1 MEDHA
6 VDLNLRECLGAFKQL
21 SRVEVFGGNNV
32 EDFDG
37 EHLRNMMDTTTGR
50 YGTIKVQVKRA
61 SKVRDIL
68 KSKKCVLV
76 YERNLG
82 DPSTTHCV
90 YIKDTIVSE
99 KGELSCLCINSWGIY
114 DPTPLVDLK
123 RTKHIVYCID
133 VQWIPVGP
141 RNKELSILKEVKAL
155 SDNSYVKSVILIG
168 IGIFGKV
175 VNLVLV

>member
-1 MEDHA
+1 M
-6 VDLNLRECLGAFKQL
+6 NLRECLGAFKQL
-21 SRVEVFGGNNV
+21 SRVEVYGGNNV

-61 SKVRDIL
+61 RKVRDIL

-99 KGELSCLCINSWGIY
+99 KGELSCLCINSWGMY

-133 VQWIPVGP
+133 VQWIPVSP
-141 RNKELSILKEVKAL
+141 RSKELSILKEAL
-155 SDNSYVKSVILIG
+155 SDNSYVKSVVLIG